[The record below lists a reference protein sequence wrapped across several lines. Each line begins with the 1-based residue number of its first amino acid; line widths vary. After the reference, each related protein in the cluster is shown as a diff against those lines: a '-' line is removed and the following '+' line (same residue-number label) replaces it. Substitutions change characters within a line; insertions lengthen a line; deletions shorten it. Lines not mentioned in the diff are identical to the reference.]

1 MERRALLAGTE
12 EGHGSVRGAT
22 GVQKQRNRGQH
33 EENGT
38 RGESKGTSS
47 SSSVRHPFCKQID
60 ISASY
65 LSASETTQ
73 SGHPPENVIDGDL
86 DTRWAT
92 EGLGSWLMV
101 DLPATTVLQG
111 VAVAFAR
118 NSEGSRDDSQSFT
131 MLVLGDNQVGGCG
144 GKILC

>member
-1 MERRALLAGTE
+1 MESHTVDPFLLNPKKKQVAIRQADRAFSYDEGIAAVRGISASPLVRSLPVPLMERRALLAGTE

-60 ISASY
+60 VRERQRA
-65 LSASETTQ
+65 Q
-73 SGHPPENVIDGDL
+73 
-86 DTRWAT
+86 
-92 EGLGSWLMV
+92 
-101 DLPATTVLQG
+101 
-111 VAVAFAR
+111 F
-118 NSEGSRDDSQSFT
+118 
-131 MLVLGDNQVGGCG
+131 
-144 GKILC
+144 